1 MFNRR
6 TASIFTLVFPLVWL
20 VLLTCS
26 AARSQIT
33 INQRYPIRGD
43 KGSNLSAPTLVPTGQ
58 CSQHVKV
65 TSFVPGAIIDVY
77 LVATHSG
84 PVAPK
89 KRIGGPVA
97 LAVDGMAV
105 NLTQALDSGDQVEAT
120 QTVNSVTSGLSLPM
134 TAGSML
140 SSLPDPTIDG
150 TNIYQC
156 GAVVPVYN
164 LESGVNVS
172 VFDKTSGSS
181 SPIGTGSTP
190 NDWGST
196 WAPVVTSPLTLGHQ
210 IDAQQSACN
219 GAKSGTGPSQP
230 VQASPN
236 PPPEPQVVSAVVG
249 SKAVTV
255 KGLFTG
261 AAVQLFDG
269 SFSTPL
275 TGVGYATESENY
287 FLLSTPLTAA
297 DHVLP
302 RQTLCQPSTG
312 TTTYPTST
320 TIPRPVLLGPI
331 CPGSASV
338 TVANSTVNAALV
350 LLLNGAVA
358 GYGGAGLGDVTVNIA
373 APAVFATGDKVQ
385 IVEYFTDPG
394 SPPPVMSNIVVVGCV
409 VHVRQD
415 VANLTA
421 AQMASIERGLKV
433 MMQRSYDNP
442 NDPTGFTYQANM
454 HATLMTGSACP
465 MGDPSNPMWDQC
477 QHYSDLFFP
486 WHRMYL
492 YYFER
497 ILRAAS
503 GDPNLTLPY
512 WNYESSTEQTLPTA
526 YTTPANPCSQV
537 VTSTMFGLVFQLG
550 NPSAT
555 PGCNPLY
562 LPMRTMT
569 AGVAINSTDTDDST
583 AMADIN
589 FEPGP
594 GGFGGGT
601 PPAAE
606 CHFDTAQGDLEYS
619 PHDLVHGGVGG
630 IMNYPDQSA
639 NDPVFFL
646 HHTEID
652 HLWKRWIAEGGGRTD
667 PTTDTAWMNQS
678 FSFYDETG
686 NVVTLSVKDVLDTV
700 TQLDYRYDDDPPAGG
715 DGGKSGRR
723 MGEPAPGAQQAAA
736 APVESLPVT
745 APKGAELD
753 IKNTREP
760 IDIPAE
766 TAARIRQALD
776 GQRHI
781 LLALHFDHV
790 KSKGGVVYEIYAN
803 LPDGQTPARDSIY
816 YAGNLGFFVD
826 WDGSVVKTLD
836 VTKTIRA
843 LQDKHAWKDNRLIL
857 TFVPRGDL
865 NAQTKEPL
873 PLEPGVRAVLEE
885 VGLGAR

>member
-1 MFNRR
+1 MINRR
-6 TASIFTLVFPLVWL
+6 AASIFTLVFPLVST
-20 VLLTCS
+20 VLFTFS
-26 AARSQIT
+26 AARGQII
-33 INQRYPIRGD
+33 INQRYPIE
-43 KGSNLSAPTLVPTGQ
+43 KSNNLSGPTLVPTGQ
-58 CSQHVKV
+58 CSVHVKV
-65 TSFVPGAIIDVY
+65 TSFVPGATIDVY

-105 NLTQALDSGDQVEAT
+105 NLTQALDYGDQIEAT
-120 QTVNSVTSGLSLPM
+120 QTVNGVTSALGTPM
-134 TAGSML
+134 TAGPML

-150 TNIYQC
+150 KNIWQC
-156 GAVVPVYN
+156 GAVAPAYN

-172 VFDKTSGSS
+172 VFDKTSGSTT
-181 SPIGTGSTP
+181 PIGTGSTP

-196 WAPVVTSPLTLGHQ
+196 WAPVVTSPLTLAHQ
-210 IDAQQSACN
+210 IDAQQMACN
-219 GAKSGTGPSQP
+219 GAKSGIGPSHP

-236 PPPEPQVVSAVVG
+236 PPPEPVVVSAVIG

-255 KGLFTG
+255 KGLYTG
-261 AAVQLFDG
+261 AAVQLFNG

-287 FLLSTPLTAA
+287 FLLSAPLTAA

-312 TTTYPTST
+312 TRTYPTSNK
-320 TIPRPVLLGPI
+320 IPAPVLLGPI

-338 TVANSTVNAALV
+338 TVANSTINAALV
-350 LLLNGAVA
+350 LTLNGAVV
-358 GYGGAGLGDVTVNIA
+358 GYGGAGLGDVTLNIA

-394 SPPPVMSNIVVVGCV
+394 SPPPVKSNIVLVGCI

-421 AQMASIERGLKV
+421 AQLASIERGFKV

-442 NDPTGFTYQANM
+442 NDPTGLTYQANM
-454 HATLMTGSACP
+454 HASLMTGNACP
-465 MGDPSNPMWDQC
+465 MGDPTNPMWEQC

-512 WNYESSTEQTLPTA
+512 WNYESSTEQALPAA

-537 VTSTMFGLVFQLG
+537 VSSTMFGLVFQIG
-550 NPSAT
+550 NPSAN

-569 AGVAINSTDTDDST
+569 AGVAINPSDPDDSVAMTDTS
-583 AMADIN
+583 
-589 FEPGP
+589 FEPGS
-594 GGFGGGT
+594 GGDFGGGT

-606 CHFDTAQGDLEYS
+606 CHFDGAQGDLENS
-619 PHDLVHGGVGG
+619 PHDMVHGGVGG
-630 IMNYPDQSA
+630 IMNFPDQSA

-652 HLWKRWIAEGGGRTD
+652 HLWKRWLAEGGGRAD
-667 PTTDTAWMNQS
+667 PTTDTAWMNDS

-686 NVVTLSVKDVLDTV
+686 NVVSLSVKDVLNTV

-715 DGGKSGRR
+715 RSKRLIAETAQGAGQ
-723 MGEPAPGAQQAAA
+723 PAP
-736 APVESLPVT
+736 APIESLPVT
-745 APKGAELD
+745 APRGTELNTQ
-753 IKNTREP
+753 NTREP
-760 IDIPAE
+760 IDIPAG

-776 GQRHI
+776 GQRRI
-781 LLALHFDHV
+781 LLTLHFEHV
-790 KSKGGVVYEIYAN
+790 KSKGGVGFEVYAN
-803 LPDGQTPARDSIY
+803 LPDGQAPARDSIY
-816 YAGNLGFFVD
+816 FVGNLGFFVD
-826 WDGSVVKTLD
+826 WDGSIAKTLD
-836 VTKTIRA
+836 LTRTIRA
-843 LQDKHAWKDNRLIL
+843 LQDKNAWKDNQLTI
-857 TFVPRGDL
+857 TFVPHGDI
-865 NAQTKEPL
+865 NAQTKQPL
-873 PLEPGVRAVLEE
+873 PLEPGVRAVLEG
-885 VGLGAR
+885 VNLGAR